1 MRISIPREIKNNEY
15 RVAITPA
22 GVHDL
27 VANGHEVHV
36 ECGAGDG
43 SSIPDSA
50 YYDAGAV
57 IDPDAATTW
66 GIALTRYIAVPQS
79 AGRVCTSAGSDMS
92 WCSR

>member
-36 ECGAGDG
+36 ESGAGDG

-50 YYDAGAV
+50 YSDAGA
-57 IDPDAATTW
+57 IMEPDAASSAR
-66 GIALTRYIAVPQS
+66 GMRCVSGSCHSPSSRSGSAPEALK
-79 AGRVCTSAGSDMS
+79 
-92 WCSR
+92 